1 MSNLHRTARL
11 TNDISA
17 LDRRSGAHP
26 RWFLAAAVGSLTGGL
41 VNGKSDGPVRR
52 GICSDTPIGSTK
64 VLVRD
69 ASEIDEELLGW
80 ICEARSVGDQAHL
93 V

>member
-1 MSNLHRTARL
+1 
-11 TNDISA
+11 
-17 LDRRSGAHP
+17 
-26 RWFLAAAVGSLTGGL
+26 
-41 VNGKSDGPVRR
+41 
-52 GICSDTPIGSTK
+52 

-69 ASEIDEELLGW
+69 SSEIDEELLGW